1 MPPPLHTNS
10 YSYLL
15 AAVALFTLAVAK
27 PTEVAA
33 SEPAQARLVLAG
45 GALPVCSSLARE
57 ACRTRIDWPDTAVLA
72 THYRIDAPALARL
85 SAATWPTDAERG
97 RRVLDALARHV
108 DGGRIDDVGLRA
120 AVDRALS
127 VADAPPS
134 GWDALAES
142 ERDFLRDHL
151 ETTPLDRQ
159 GRRLTEQVRL
169 EATRDAAAAAVYG
182 RIVELAREGRA
193 AGTRPRV
200 LVVTASSRD
209 PFAAVDFYTGV
220 FTEAG
225 ADVAWLPLDAALAR
239 AIASGRCEDL
249 DALRAREH
257 GTWDR
262 ARVHP
267 EATDA
272 QRRACA
278 DPASLVRAIDGA
290 DAVFLNG
297 GDQSLQY
304 RAWIVDGKPTPAY
317 ERLLARVRSGAL
329 VLGGT
334 SAGTA
339 VQSRR
344 TRPGAAMVSNGSS
357 SAALARGAHAAPPPP
372 VGCSGAACGGLPADA
387 LTWDTRGGL
396 GTFDAGLLDTHFS
409 ERGRQWRLMVLLEA
423 TRAPLALGIDE
434 GTAVVAVQSARGW
447 RFETIGAGTAQLFE
461 RSGRRRFRLVRVPA
475 GSGVSWP
482 LAQAVDQCVVSTP
495 LLPVD
500 PDRGDFDRAIAVLG
514 SDGNARGIRLGAGTV
529 VAHVCPEPGGS
540 GPGMTRRY
548 VVRLQ
553 D

>member
-1 MPPPLHTNS
+1 
-10 YSYLL
+10 
-15 AAVALFTLAVAK
+15 
-27 PTEVAA
+27 VAA
-33 SEPAQARLVLAG
+33 SEAAQARLVLAG

-57 ACRTRIDWPDTAVLA
+57 ACRIRIDWPDTALLA
-72 THYRIDAPALARL
+72 THYRIDPPALARL
-85 SAATWPTDAERG
+85 AAATWPNDAERG
-97 RRVLDALARHV
+97 QRVLEALARHP
-108 DGGRIDDVGLRA
+108 DGRRIDEARLRA

-127 VADAPPS
+127 DADAPPS
-134 GWDALAES
+134 GWDTLTGP
-142 ERDFLRDHL
+142 ERDFLHDHL

-159 GRRLTEQVRL
+159 GRRLTEHVRL
-169 EATRDAAAAAVYG
+169 DATRVASAAAVYG
-182 RIVELAREGRA
+182 RIVELARAGR
-193 AGTRPRV
+193 GDDLRPRV

-209 PFAAVDFYTGV
+209 PFAAVDFYTGL

-239 AIASGRCEDL
+239 AIMNGRCEDL
-249 DALRAREH
+249 DALRASEH
-257 GTWDR
+257 GSWDR
-262 ARVHP
+262 ARIYP
-267 EATDA
+267 DGNDA

-278 DPASLVRAIDGA
+278 DPASLIRAIDGA

-329 VLGGT
+329 VLAGT

-344 TRPGAAMVSNGSS
+344 TRPGAAMVTNGSS
-357 SAALARGAHAAPPPP
+357 SAALGRGAHAAPPPP
-372 VGCSGAACGGLPADA
+372 VECRGAACGGLAADA

-409 ERGRQWRLMVLLEA
+409 ERGRQWRLMVLLEV
-423 TRAPLALGIDE
+423 TRAPLGLGIDE
-434 GTAVVAVQSARGW
+434 GTAVVALQSARGW

-461 RSGRRRFRLVRVPA
+461 RTGRLRFRLVRMPT

-482 LAQAVDQCVVSTP
+482 LAPTVDQCAVSTP
-495 LLPVD
+495 LLSVD
-500 PDRGDFDRAIAVLG
+500 PDRADFDRAIAVLG
-514 SDGNARGIRLGAGTV
+514 DGDHAGGIRVGAGAV
-529 VAHVCPEPGGS
+529 IAHVCPEPGLRGT
-540 GPGMTRRY
+540 GATRRY
-548 VVRLQ
+548 VVRIQ